1 MEQYLPEGVGF
12 TPTVFT
18 YEHLHKAMQ
27 NRTVLQALAVKCGED
42 HALYVD
48 LGCTVGIIAR
58 EDAAI
63 GIADGRTRDIAI
75 LSRVGRCVC
84 FHVTAIDGDGT
95 VHLSRCSA
103 QEQALHN
110 ILHHCHAGQIIPAVI
125 TNLTAFG
132 AFCDIGCGIT
142 ALLPTQNICIS
153 RIAHAKD
160 VFSDG
165 QQITAVIRSIDRATE
180 RIVLSHR
187 ELLGTWEE
195 NAAAFSSGQT
205 VFGTVRSVCDYGTFI
220 ELAPNLSG
228 LAETDE
234 NLQPGQ
240 AVSVYIKS
248 IIPQTC
254 KIKLV
259 VLRKLDAETLP
270 KKPLSYFVTAKS
282 MSFWR
287 YGSEDV
293 PKVVTVF

>member
-12 TPTVFT
+12 SPTNFT
-18 YEHLHKAMQ
+18 YEDLHAAMK

-42 HALYVD
+42 HALHVD
-48 LGCTVGIIAR
+48 LGCTAGIIAR
-58 EDAAI
+58 EEAAI
-63 GIADGRTRDIAI
+63 GIAEGQTRDIAI
-75 LSRVGRCVC
+75 LTRVGRPVC
-84 FHVTAIDGDGT
+84 FHVTAINDDGC
-95 VHLSRCSA
+95 VHLSRRSA
-103 QEQALHN
+103 QEDALHN
-110 ILHHCHAGQIIPAVI
+110 ILYHCHAGQIIPAVI

-132 AFCDIGCGIT
+132 AFCDIGCGVA
-142 ALLPTQNICIS
+142 ALLPTQNICVS

-160 VFSDG
+160 VFADS
-165 QQITAVIRSIDRATE
+165 QLIRAVIQSLDRTAQ

-187 ELLGTWEE
+187 ELLGTWAQ

-205 VFGTVRSVCDYGTFI
+205 VTGIVRSVCDYGTFI

-228 LAETDE
+228 LAETGE
-234 NLQPGQ
+234 LLEIGQ

-248 IIPQTC
+248 IIPETC

-270 KKPLSYFVTAKS
+270 KKPLSYFITEES
-282 MSFWR
+282 ISFWR
-287 YGSEDV
+287 YGSESV